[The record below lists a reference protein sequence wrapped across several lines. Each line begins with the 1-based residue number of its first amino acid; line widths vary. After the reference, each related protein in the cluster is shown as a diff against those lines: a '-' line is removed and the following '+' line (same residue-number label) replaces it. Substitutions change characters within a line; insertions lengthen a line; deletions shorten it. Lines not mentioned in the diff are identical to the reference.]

1 MTKRK
6 VDDVYLMVIK
16 IIIVFWFEL
25 VYVTDIVLHVKQYS
39 VINDD
44 YTYNILM
51 SLTHRITN

>member
-25 VYVTDIVLHVKQYS
+25 VYVTDIVLHVKQYMIFS
-39 VINDD
+39 DK
-44 YTYNILM
+44 
-51 SLTHRITN
+51 